1 MNLTIENEK
10 EDDGRW
16 IAEVVELPGVISY
29 GATKK
34 QATAKAQALALRV
47 MAERLEHEEAGPDYH
62 RNLGLHPADR
72 NTSRTRP

>member
-10 EDDGRW
+10 EDDGPW
-16 IAEVVELPGVISY
+16 IAEVVELPGVFSY

-47 MAERLEHEEAGPDYH
+47 MAERLLYCFSERSEESIGP
-62 RNLGLHPADR
+62 R
-72 NTSRTRP
+72 

>member
-1 MNLTIENEK
+1 MDLTIENER
-10 EDDGRW
+10 EEDGRW

-47 MAERLEHEEAGPDYH
+47 MAERLEHGEAGPDY
-62 RNLGLHPADR
+62 LTISFSAA
-72 NTSRTRP
+72 